1 MTKRPESPREAAEA
15 LLEFSRRLTDP
26 SQPPP
31 SSRALAEVAGLHLNP
46 HQLATLVTARLA
58 TLATARRAEEE
69 VIRARAELAQA
80 MEALAAELQDQ

>member
-46 HQLATLVTARLA
+46 HQLATL
-58 TLATARRAEEE
+58 ATARRAEEE